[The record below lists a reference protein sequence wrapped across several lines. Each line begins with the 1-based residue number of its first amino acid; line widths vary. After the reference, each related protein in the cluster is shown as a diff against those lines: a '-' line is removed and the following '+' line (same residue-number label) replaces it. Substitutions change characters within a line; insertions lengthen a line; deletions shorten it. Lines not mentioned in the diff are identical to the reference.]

1 MVKGAIEHT
10 HPDPFFGNIN
20 SYLYLGYWPNTRN
33 LPEEQEGMHW
43 GIYDRYRKFDLF
55 NIKQTPQG
63 HFIAYDFKS
72 NDPYDQNARIEF
84 HPELNPPCIQ
94 IFGEQTNAL
103 RETYNGTPDEIA
115 NIRIML
121 QNYYNT
127 QGDIRALDR
136 DVKATKN
143 LKVYRT
149 ILGNR
154 SRSTNLPGELAAGP
168 GDVIGTFLSGKPGS
182 QAQQQ
187 ETLRG
192 NVIRLR
198 ETVLRDRPQPG
209 VIHARRRKTRKS
221 RRSRR
226 NRK

>member
-10 HPDPFFGNIN
+10 DPDPFFGNIN
-20 SYLYLGYWPNTRN
+20 SYLYLGFWPNTRN
-33 LPEEQEGMHW
+33 LPEEPEGWQFGH
-43 GIYDRYRKFDLF
+43 YDRYRKFELLF
-55 NIKQTPQG
+55 LKQTPQG
-63 HFIAYDFKS
+63 HFIVYDFQS
-72 NDPYDQNARIEF
+72 NDPYDQNSRIEF
-84 HPELNPPCIQ
+84 HPELNPPCIK
-94 IFGEQTNAL
+94 IFGEKTNVL
-103 RETYNGTPDEIA
+103 RETYDGTPDEIV
-115 NIRIML
+115 NIRTML

-127 QGDIRALDR
+127 QGDARALDR
-136 DVKATKN
+136 NIKATKN

-168 GDVIGTFLSGKPGS
+168 GNVIGSFLSGQPGS

-187 ETLRG
+187 EALRG

-209 VIHARRRKTRKS
+209 VIRARRRKTRKS